1 MANPAELL
9 HQVLTNWQGS
19 KQSANTADHRIAIR
33 HLDAIE
39 ELLDQMDNAQIRTDV
54 YRRYFKKWATLT
66 LRHPHD
72 WQKQESNKHV
82 DSTALDH
89 LLNLSDWFRGFVPS
103 VATDGLDS
111 LRGFVESAQTVITED
126 DSLDPALK
134 RHVQRVIDH
143 LTWCIEEY
151 ARVGDFELREA
162 VDRLIAAMVTTAARS
177 KHQGQ
182 WRDVLN
188 TFVYPFTVNVAAAI
202 PAHGVVQ
209 LALGG

>member
-1 MANPAELL
+1 ME
-9 HQVLTNWQGS
+9 T
-19 KQSANTADHRIAIR
+19 KQHRIAIR

-39 ELLDQMDNAQIRTDV
+39 ELLDQMDDAQIRTDV
-54 YRRYFKKWATLT
+54 YRRHLPKWTTLT

-72 WQKQESNKHV
+72 WQNQNATKHV

-89 LLNLSDWFRGFVPS
+89 LLNLSDWFLGFVPS

-111 LRGFVESAQTVITED
+111 LRDFVESTQAVLEED

-143 LTWCIEEY
+143 LTWCIDEY
-151 ARVGDFELREA
+151 ERIGDFELREA

-177 KHQGQ
+177 KHQGR
-182 WRDVLN
+182 WRDAMN

-202 PAHGVVQ
+202 PAQAVIQ
-209 LALGG
+209 LALGGG